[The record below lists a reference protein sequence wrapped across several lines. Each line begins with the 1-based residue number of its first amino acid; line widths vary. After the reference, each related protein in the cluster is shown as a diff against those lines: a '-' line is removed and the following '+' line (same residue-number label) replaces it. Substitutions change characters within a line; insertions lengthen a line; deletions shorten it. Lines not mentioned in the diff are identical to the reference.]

1 MRSCRP
7 TGAAHLP
14 RITTVTPLAAHCHA
28 RQITQ
33 SQSYGI
39 KKEESTEIKSVL
51 SSHFSRECSA
61 ERPAGR
67 SGGVARGGIR
77 NPLRVSCTPFCK
89 EPAAGR
95 QHSPAAGWRHVP
107 ARRSVR
113 NPRRRRRQ
121 KGPCPPRAQSPGP
134 GIGGYLAFC
143 VKAAGTADP
152 FPLNLGE
159 VGDRLSRGASCR
171 GSPAE

>member
-1 MRSCRP
+1 M
-7 TGAAHLP
+7 
-14 RITTVTPLAAHCHA
+14 
-28 RQITQ
+28 
-33 SQSYGI
+33 
-39 KKEESTEIKSVL
+39 L

-107 ARRSVR
+107 ARRSVQTSAAG
-113 NPRRRRRQ
+113 RQ
-121 KGPCPPRAQSPGP
+121 HS
-134 GIGGYLAFC
+134 LASC
-143 VKAAGTADP
+143 VKAAGTAEP

-159 VGDRLSRGASCR
+159 VGEGSAAALLVEVALQDERRRDGIDVFTVLFLLFAGAM
-171 GSPAE
+171 PKEEILALL